1 MGGISECRIICILQ
15 TWQKLV
21 PLYEAQR
28 VEMDMY
34 LKGLPAIALLKT
46 RRAMIWFHCIG
57 ISMRRR
63 LTTITPQIHLRILCY
78 ARTRIRDLKASN
90 VMYMRKDTVRE
101 DGYWRLKKRSCNWC
115 NIPCFVLFALL
126 NAACQNAK
134 ENYANHV
141 ILSFLFFLCHFICQI
156 FKLIFEHF
164 II

>member
-1 MGGISECRIICILQ
+1 MGSKCRTICTLQ

-63 LTTITPQIHLRILCY
+63 WTTITPLIHLRILCY

-101 DGYWRLKKRSCNWC
+101 DAYWRLKKRSCIWR
-115 NIPCFVLFALL
+115 NIPCFCAVRI
-126 NAACQNAK
+126 AK
-134 ENYANHV
+134 CCMPN
-141 ILSFLFFLCHFICQI
+141 CKR
-156 FKLIFEHF
+156 KL
-164 II
+164 